1 MTILSTQNLIIND
14 KFSATHKHLFY
25 RSLLL
30 GLNRAGE
37 WAIFFLQRET
47 RLKSN
52 LEIFITR
59 LSFQVEKTK
68 IPAPILSFR
77 SFDEKSTFL
86 QHFECSVSL
95 IWLATALL
103 CRINWW
109 GALKLWCLLFFA
121 LSLGP
126 ENRMFLT
133 LFLILLKRNSV
144 ADLSRPFDGAIIFW
158 WSFN

>member
-1 MTILSTQNLIIND
+1 MTILSTHNLIIND

-25 RSLLL
+25 RSLSSL
-30 GLNRAGE
+30 GWTGPVNGR
-37 WAIFFLQRET
+37 FFSLQRET

-109 GALKLWCLLFFA
+109 GAQTLVSFIFMS
-121 LSLGP
+121 LSSPWKSHVLDS
-126 ENRMFLT
+126 
-133 LFLILLKRNSV
+133 FLILLKRNSV

>member
-59 LSFQVEKTK
+59 LTFQVEKTK

-109 GALKLWCLLFFA
+109 GAQTLVSFIFMS
-121 LSLGP
+121 LSSPWKSHVLDS
-126 ENRMFLT
+126 
-133 LFLILLKRNSV
+133 FLILLKRNSV

>member
-86 QHFECSVSL
+86 QHFECLVSL

-121 LSLGP
+121 LSLWA
-126 ENRMFLT
+126 LKIACSW
-133 LFLILLKRNSV
+133 LFSWYCWREIPLRIWVDLLMV
-144 ADLSRPFDGAIIFW
+144 Q
-158 WSFN
+158 

>member
-1 MTILSTQNLIIND
+1 MTILSTHNLIIND

-30 GLNRAGE
+30 VLNRAGE

-121 LSLGP
+121 LSLSWP
-126 ENRMFLT
+126 WKSHVLDSFLGT
-133 LFLILLKRNSV
+133 VEEKFRCGFEST
-144 ADLSRPFDGAIIFW
+144 FW
-158 WSFN
+158 WCNNILVII